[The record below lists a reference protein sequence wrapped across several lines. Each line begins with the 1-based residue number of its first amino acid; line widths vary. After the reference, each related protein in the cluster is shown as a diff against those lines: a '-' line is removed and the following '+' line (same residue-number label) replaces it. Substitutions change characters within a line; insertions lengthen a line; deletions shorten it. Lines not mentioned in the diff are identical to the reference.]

1 MPYIGTNQK
10 DRFQV
15 VQHVSIYSITDPPTN
30 TNQNPTLDRN
40 GPPWHPLN
48 PRNTGDPPVKGWWLA
63 IGVVVRQPHSGRS
76 ISCPHNQRRVV
87 NCGVSYRPIST
98 GQLHGSLVPASTSC
112 LSTQWSSW
120 GPLTLKVYGNLI
132 SKWASRLDAFSGYP
146 FRT

>member
-1 MPYIGTNQK
+1 MMVGAKALLPGNRIVDAAYLAHTTN
-10 DRFQV
+10 
-15 VQHVSIYSITDPPTN
+15 S
-30 TNQNPTLDRN
+30 
-40 GPPWHPLN
+40 
-48 PRNTGDPPVKGWWLA
+48 
-63 IGVVVRQPHSGRS
+63 
-76 ISCPHNQRRVV
+76 RVV
-87 NCGVSYRPIST
+87 NCGVSHRPIST